1 MLEIEYVLLSAFHEL
16 GKRTMV
22 SEAINKA
29 AESGHY
35 PIADLELIARQL
47 VERGLL
53 KGNPSEIF
61 LLRRLSITADGVR
74 ALEQHKMQLEQ
85 RQQELDRLA
94 AEKAEREK
102 DRKTKQYLNVIDK
115 LIKIIATF
123 LGFTSA
129 LFF

>member
-1 MLEIEYVLLSAFHEL
+1 MLEIEYVLLSAFHEI

-85 RQQELDRLA
+85 RQEELDQLA
-94 AEKAEREK
+94 ADRAEREISRK
-102 DRKTKQYLNVIDK
+102 DQKKSKMLD
-115 LIKIIATF
+115 LLLKIISAIAGFFAF
-123 LGFTSA
+123 LT
-129 LFF
+129 

>member
-85 RQQELDRLA
+85 RQEEFDQLA
-94 AEKAEREK
+94 ADRAEREISRK
-102 DRKTKQYLNVIDK
+102 DQKKSKMID
-115 LIKIIATF
+115 LLLKIISAIAGFFAF
-123 LGFTSA
+123 LI
-129 LFF
+129 

>member
-35 PIADLELIARQL
+35 PIADLELIAHQL

-53 KGNPSEIF
+53 QGNPSELF
-61 LLRRLSITADGVR
+61 PLRRLSITSDGVR

-85 RQQELDRLA
+85 RQEQLDQLA
-94 AEKAEREK
+94 ADRAEREISRK
-102 DRKTKQYLNVIDK
+102 DQNKSKMLD
-115 LIKIIATF
+115 LLLKIISAIAGFFAF
-123 LGFTSA
+123 LT
-129 LFF
+129 

>member
-1 MLEIEYVLLSAFHEL
+1 MLEIEYVLLSAFHEI

-85 RQQELDRLA
+85 RQEELDQLA
-94 AEKAEREK
+94 ADRAEREISRK
-102 DRKTKQYLNVIDK
+102 DQNKSKMLD
-115 LIKIIATF
+115 LLLKIISAIAGFFAF
-123 LGFTSA
+123 LT
-129 LFF
+129 

>member
-85 RQQELDRLA
+85 RQEELDQLA
-94 AEKAEREK
+94 ADRAEREISRK
-102 DRKTKQYLNVIDK
+102 DQKKSKMLD
-115 LIKIIATF
+115 LLLKIISAIAGFFAF
-123 LGFTSA
+123 LT
-129 LFF
+129 

>member
-1 MLEIEYVLLSAFHEL
+1 MLEIEYVLLSAFHEI

-85 RQQELDRLA
+85 RQEELDQLA
-94 AEKAEREK
+94 ADRAEREISRK
-102 DRKTKQYLNVIDK
+102 DQKKSKMLD
-115 LIKIIATF
+115 LLLKIISAIAGFFAF
-123 LGFTSA
+123 LI
-129 LFF
+129 